1 MAGREMRKIP
11 KRIRSEYCP
20 PPPASPPPRKKVVLL
35 ARCFSLFPL
44 ALPSLPCGELFGKM
58 FERKKE
64 GTDCAE
70 KEK

>member
-44 ALPSLPCGELFGKM
+44 ALPSPCSELFGKM

-64 GTDCAE
+64 GNGCAE